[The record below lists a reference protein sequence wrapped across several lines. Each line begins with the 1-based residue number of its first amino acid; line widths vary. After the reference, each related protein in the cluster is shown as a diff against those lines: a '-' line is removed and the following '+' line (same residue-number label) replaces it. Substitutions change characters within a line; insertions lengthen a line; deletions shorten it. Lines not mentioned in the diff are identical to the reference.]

1 MPKPKDK
8 VPSRGKQR
16 VLIIG
21 AGEAGTMI
29 GREIVGYPEGIYDLV
44 GFLDDKGEKWDT
56 TICDRKV
63 LGSIERLPQ
72 VVKDEHIDEVLI
84 TIPSASGNL
93 IRQISD
99 LCDLVKVKYRILPGV
114 FAIIYGD
121 AHIHQI
127 RDVEVEDLLKRDPI
141 NLDLESISSSILN
154 KRLLITGAGGSI
166 GSELCRQIAGFGPE
180 FLVLLGH
187 GETSIYNIELELKL
201 TYHHPSITP
210 VIGDIRD
217 LNKLRSIFAEYRP
230 HIVFHTAAHK
240 HIDLMEA
247 NPEESVKN
255 NIMGTRNLAQLAGEF
270 GVERFVFISTDKA
283 VKPVCIMGATKK
295 IAELIVYMAN
305 EKYPETNFITV
316 RFGNVLGSRGSV
328 VEIFKHQLECDEPLT
343 ITHPDM
349 QRYFM
354 TIFEAVQLVIQAAAI
369 GQGGDILI
377 LDMGEQVKIIDL
389 AHDLIR
395 LSGRVVESA
404 NIKYVGIRK
413 GERLREELF
422 NENEQLIP
430 TPIKEIKMVRPEPF
444 NHLKVNRLV
453 DKIITCAQAMEIDA
467 MLAHIKELVPT
478 YQG

>member
-1 MPKPKDK
+1 MPKAKGK
-8 VPSRGKQR
+8 VSSHGKQR
-16 VLIIG
+16 VLIVG

-29 GREIVGYPEGIYDLV
+29 GREIAGYPEGIYDLV
-44 GFLDDKGEKWDT
+44 GFLDDDSEKWET
-56 TICDRKV
+56 TIYDRKV
-63 LGSIERLPQ
+63 FGSIKKLPK
-72 VVKDEHIDEVLI
+72 VVKDQHIDEVLI
-84 TIPSASGNL
+84 TIPSASGAL
-93 IRQISD
+93 IRQVSD
-99 LCDLVKVKYRILPGV
+99 LCDSVKVKYRILPGI

-141 NLDLESISSSILN
+141 TLDLDSISSSILN
-154 KRLLITGAGGSI
+154 KRILITGAGGSI

-180 FLVLLGH
+180 LLVLLGH
-187 GETSIYNIELELKL
+187 GETSIYNIDLELRL
-201 TYHHPSITP
+201 TYHHPPITT

-217 LNKLRSIFAEYRP
+217 FNKLRSIFAEYRP

-255 NIMGTRNLAQLAGEF
+255 NILGTRNLAQLAGEF

-305 EKYPETNFITV
+305 EKYPKTNFITL

-328 VEIFKHQLECDEPLT
+328 VEIFKHQLESDEPLT

-377 LDMGEQVKIIDL
+377 LDMGDQVKIVDL
-389 AHDLIR
+389 ANDLIR
-395 LSGRVVESA
+395 LSGRAEELA

-422 NENEQLIP
+422 NDSEQLIP
-430 TPIKEIKMVRPEPF
+430 TPIKEIKMVRPESF
-444 NHLKVNRLV
+444 DHLKVNQLV
-453 DKIITCAQAMEIDA
+453 DKIIACAQEMNLNA
-467 MLAHIKELVPT
+467 MLAYIKELVPT
-478 YQG
+478 YIE